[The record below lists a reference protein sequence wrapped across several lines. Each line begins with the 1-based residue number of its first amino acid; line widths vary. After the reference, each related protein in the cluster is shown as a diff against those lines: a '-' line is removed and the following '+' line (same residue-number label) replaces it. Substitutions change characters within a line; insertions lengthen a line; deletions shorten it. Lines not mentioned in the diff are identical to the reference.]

1 MFFATPIAYG
11 HHSFPVLFD
20 PSQTVTVT
28 GVVTE
33 FEFRAPHCYI
43 RVAAQD
49 ANGVQIAWELE
60 TTSPGQLIRIGLTP
74 EILKPGAEI
83 SAVGNPARDGRPLI
97 RLLTLTMPSGEE
109 LRIQ

>member
-74 EILKPGAEI
+74 DTLLPGSSIL
-83 SAVGNPARDGRPLI
+83 AVGNPTRDGRPLM
-97 RLLTLTMPSGEE
+97 RLLTITIADGEE
-109 LRIQ
+109 IRMQ